1 MLNIEKNWYT
11 AENVDDFDSPALL
24 VYPSRVKENIRL
36 ILESIKPANLRPHVK
51 TNKIAEVCNLMADA
65 GISKFKSATIAESE
79 MLAMAGAPDVLLA
92 YQPTIPKIKRL
103 INLVRKYPG
112 TKFSCLVD
120 QTDSAQAISE
130 WFQKAGLVAKVYI
143 DLNVG
148 MNRTGILP
156 EQAMGLFKYLLSLPA
171 IQVLGL
177 HAYDGH
183 LKDPDFARR
192 TENCQRAFAPV
203 ITLKQELEKFA
214 GRTITLVAGGSPTC
228 FIHGA
233 AGDRECSPGT
243 FVFWDMG
250 NARQLPEQPFQWAA
264 ILICRIISI
273 PAPDMICV
281 DLGHKS
287 VAAENPQPRIFFLN
301 EPEAIPFAQSEE
313 HLVLKVPDAG
323 KFRNGEVLY
332 GVPWHIC
339 PSVALYE
346 KALVVENNRITRSWK
361 VVARD
366 REISV

>member
-1 MLNIEKNWYT
+1 MLNIEKNWYY

-24 VYPSRVKENIRL
+24 IYPSRIKENIHL
-36 ILESIKPANLRPHVK
+36 ILEKIKPANLRPHVK
-51 TNKIAEVCNLMADA
+51 TNKIAEVCSLMKDA

-79 MLAMAGAPDVLLA
+79 MLAMAGAADVLLA

-103 INLVRKYPG
+103 INLVRKYPA

-120 QTDSAQAISE
+120 DSDTAQAISV
-130 WFQKAGLVAKVYI
+130 WFKKSNLKAGVYI

-156 EQAMGLFKYLLSLPA
+156 EKAMGLFKYLLSLPA
-171 IQVLGL
+171 IHVLGL

-183 LKDPDFARR
+183 LKDPDLARR
-192 TENCQRAFAPV
+192 TEKCHQAFAPV
-203 ITLKQELEKFA
+203 IILKQELEKIS

-250 NARQLPEQPFQWAA
+250 NTRQLPEQPFQWAA
-264 ILICRIISI
+264 VLICRIISI
-273 PAPDMICV
+273 PSPDMICV

-287 VAAENPQPRIFFLN
+287 VAAENPQPRVFFLN
-301 EPEAIPFAQSEE
+301 EPEAIPVAQSEE

-323 KFRNGEVLY
+323 KFKTGEVLY
-332 GVPWHIC
+332 GIPWHIC

-346 KALVVENNRITRSWK
+346 KALVVENNRISGSWK
-361 VVARD
+361 VIARD

>member
-1 MLNIEKNWYT
+1 MNSAKNWFY

-51 TNKIAEVCNLMADA
+51 TNKIAEVCRLMADA

-79 MLAMAGAPDVLLA
+79 MLALAEAPDVLLA

-103 INLVRKYPG
+103 VKLIRKYPG

-120 QTDSAQAISE
+120 HSDIAQAISQQ
-130 WFQKAGLVAKVYI
+130 FQKSNLDASVYI

-156 EQAMGLFKYLLSLPA
+156 EQAMGLFKLLISLPA
-171 IQVLGL
+171 IHVLGL

-192 TENCQRAFAPV
+192 TENCHRAFAPV
-203 ITLKQELEKFA
+203 VILKQEMEKFA
-214 GRTITLVAGGSPTC
+214 GHVMTLVAGGSPTC
-228 FIHGA
+228 FIHGV

-250 NARQLPEQPFQWAA
+250 NKKQLPEQPFEWAA
-264 ILICRIISI
+264 ILICRIISM
-273 PAPDMICV
+273 PGLDTICV

-301 EPEAIPFAQSEE
+301 EPEAIPIAQSEE

-323 KFRNGEVLY
+323 KFRIGEVFY

-346 KALVVENNRITRSWK
+346 KALVVENNRITASWK
-361 VVARD
+361 VIARD
-366 REISV
+366 RQISV